1 MELFRGTLVENQTK
15 EYIEQTNHE
24 IGELRTVLSSLSDD
38 IAKNIVEGQILEK
51 QRILALKEVE
61 LKKEEDRRYSEKKGL
76 WKLKGTRDNQDIF
89 HGKTSSEEKNGE
101 KKNRGFKR

>member
-1 MELFRGTLVENQTK
+1 MFRGTLVENQTK

-89 HGKTSSEEKNGE
+89 HGKLHL
-101 KKNRGFKR
+101 KKKMERKKQGFKR